1 MTPVGALT
9 LIMEAYGASFAT
21 VAILVSAITAA
32 VFLGLY
38 ALNQKRRGRT
48 WGKGIPALLVG
59 TAVIVG
65 IVSSGARVLQQL
77 TGLQRQE
84 GKVLTLDEDTNHFP
98 RQTEVNMAPFDR
110 LIDRVGESRLKEMK
124 TRFADADMTARH
136 QLRLKHGYTSS
147 DMLAYYA
154 WRMKGQDAKGNTY
167 YRAVMELDQ
176 RAIDAAE
183 KAGKADPNNP
193 MHGAIVLVKGNIAVN
208 GLVND
213 SGSWALA
220 DSTATSDA
228 DIVRRLRDGGA
239 IIAGRANLSEFAN
252 YLTFG
257 GPNGFTGRSGQTL
270 SPQGPLTVDPLGSS
284 TGSATAV
291 ALDYADFTVGTET
304 SGSVL
309 APAGA
314 AGVVGLKSSH
324 DGCSISGIVPI
335 DDRVDSVG
343 FLGRSTRDVQ
353 LAHSIGCQPAKDSG
367 SASPAN
373 AAAPTKIM
381 VLGEV
386 PQSLKDLAKK
396 GNINIVEA
404 PAKITELVSKV
415 DEANPETI
423 FKAGFGPSLEKHL
436 RSSTG
441 KAKKAADVTKYYE
454 DNPDTAPYGYT
465 MLGKTVDVDDEG
477 RAEGQK
483 ELEKVKQIVA
493 KVDAELRA
501 ANVDALVTS
510 TSNLAAFSLA
520 GVPRITVPLEKQAD
534 PVGKESPEV
543 SFQVTAAR
551 QDAVPQVIAIAA
563 ALKPSK

>member
-1 MTPVGALT
+1 M
-9 LIMEAYGASFAT
+9 
-21 VAILVSAITAA
+21 
-32 VFLGLY
+32 
-38 ALNQKRRGRT
+38 
-48 WGKGIPALLVG
+48 
-59 TAVIVG
+59 IVG

-84 GKVLTLDEDTNHFP
+84 GKVLTLDENTNHFP
-98 RQTEVNMAPFDR
+98 RQTEVNMAAFDR

-124 TRFADADMTARH
+124 TQFADADMMARH
-136 QLRLKHGYTSS
+136 QLRVKHGYTSS

-154 WRMKGQDAKGNTY
+154 WRMKGQDAKGNVY

-176 RAIDAAE
+176 RAIEAAE

-193 MHGAIVLVKGNIAVN
+193 MHGAIALVKGNIAVS

-220 DSTATSDA
+220 DSTAASDA
-228 DIVRRLRDGGA
+228 DVVQRLRDGGA

-284 TGSATAV
+284 TGSATAI

-335 DDRVDSVG
+335 DDRIDSVG

-353 LAHSIGCQPAKDSG
+353 LAHGIACHPAKESG
-367 SASPAN
+367 
-373 AAAPTKIM
+373 AATPTIAPAPTKIM

-404 PAKITELVSKV
+404 PEKISELVSKV
-415 DEANPETI
+415 DETNAETI
-423 FKAGFGPSLEKHL
+423 LKAGFGPSLEKHF

-441 KAKKAADVTKYYE
+441 KAKKAADVAKYYE
-454 DNPDTAPYGYT
+454 DNPETAPYGYI
-465 MLGKTVDVDDEG
+465 MLRNAVEIDDEG
-477 RAEGQK
+477 RAAGQK
-483 ELEKVKQIVA
+483 ELDQAKQAMA

-501 ANVDALVTS
+501 AKVDALVTS
-510 TSNLAAFSLA
+510 TTDLAAFSLA
-520 GVPRITVPLEKQAD
+520 GAPRISVPLEKKTD

-543 SFQVTAAR
+543 AFQVTAAR
-551 QDAVPQVIAIAA
+551 QDALPQVIAIAA
-563 ALKPSK
+563 ALKPAK